1 MSQKNNSPRRA
12 RARRFSMRV
21 PLRYRGIG
29 TWEWRNGETENISFS
44 GVLFRCPEQ
53 LEERARVEVVLEMPP
68 ELSEGAGLDLLCA
81 GQVVRSTEAGLL
93 VKGGTIAVAFKD
105 FRLLQRQGQQEQ
117 AERQSLRDDAVLR
130 PEVRHKLNNQ
140 IAIIVGTCELLM
152 QGAILDEEFRKR
164 LQQIRDATERAAALI
179 REL

>member
-29 TWEWRNGETENISFS
+29 TWEWSTGETENISCS
-44 GVLFRCPEQ
+44 GVLFRCQEH
-53 LEERARVEVVLEMPP
+53 LEDRARVEVVLEMPA
-68 ELSEGAGLDLLCA
+68 ELSGGAGLDLLCA
-81 GQVVRSTEAGLL
+81 GYVVRGAQPGVPVS
-93 VKGGTIAVAFKD
+93 GGTVAVAFKD
-105 FRLLQRQGQQEQ
+105 FRLLQRQVQQEQ
-117 AERQSLRDDAVLR
+117 PERQWPRDDAVPP

-140 IAIIVGTCELLM
+140 IAVILGTCEVLI
-152 QGAILDEEFRKR
+152 QRATLDEEFRKR

-179 REL
+179 RQL